1 MKQSESGQNHP
12 LIGRITKNQPNALG
26 LAGHDLN
33 AIWFQSFT
41 ILKDCNIAI
50 FYDKRSSVWRPL
62 QVKHNLF

>member
-33 AIWFQSFT
+33 AI
-41 ILKDCNIAI
+41 
-50 FYDKRSSVWRPL
+50 
-62 QVKHNLF
+62 